1 MKIIFFILFF
11 YCSNVF
17 GQSIA
22 KDSILITAHTPKK
35 AAFWSIIIPGA
46 GQIYNQYYSPK
57 GRYGAYWKVPLIY
70 VALVGSGSLFLD
82 AIRTES
88 EIRTEYNNRQENK
101 IVTPSIKWENYTS
114 NDLILLHE
122 SAVRKRT
129 MFGFLVGGIYA
140 LQILEA
146 SIDAHFLHFDISP
159 NITMQLQPTY
169 LQRTAGIQLTFNFN

>member
-22 KDSILITAHTPKK
+22 KDSISITAHTPKK

-70 VALVGSGSLFLD
+70 VSLLGSGSLFLD
-82 AIRTES
+82 AIRSES
-88 EIRTEYNNRQENK
+88 EIRTEYYNREGNSTL
-101 IVTPSIKWENYTS
+101 ISSKWANYTT
-114 NDLILLHE
+114 NDLITLRE

-129 MFGFLVGGIYA
+129 MFGLLVGGVYA
-140 LQILEA
+140 LQIIEA

-159 NITMQLQPTY
+159 NLTMQIQPTY
-169 LQRTAGIQLTFNFN
+169 LQRTAGLQLTFNFN